1 MPGSDIAAVGR
12 GARSTSHLGGKM
24 REGGPGSA
32 TWALARAF
40 YSSIA
45 WYARVQKSV
54 ITRGGT
60 GDSIIRWVRRM
71 PARFSRG
78 SEQPAVPMPPTHPNR
93 YRAKIDAL
101 RVDAHA
107 ESPARLESAVAVAE
121 EHLHAFLLRV
131 GQMIHRHERDRRKR
145 KDSRAPIPAF
155 AEHHAAKGEIV
166 VGGRN
171 EPAAA

>member
-1 MPGSDIAAVGR
+1 
-12 GARSTSHLGGKM
+12 M
-24 REGGPGSA
+24 REGGPGRA

-60 GDSIIRWVRRM
+60 GDSIIRWVRRDAGEIFAQIRT
-71 PARFSRG
+71 ARG
-78 SEQPAVPMPPTHPNR
+78 ANATDPSEPSG
-93 YRAKIDAL
+93 YGAKIDAL

-155 AEHHAAKGEIV
+155 AEHHAAEGEIV

>member
-1 MPGSDIAAVGR
+1 
-12 GARSTSHLGGKM
+12 M
-24 REGGPGSA
+24 REGGPGRA

-78 SEQPAVPMPPTHPNR
+78 SEHRVHPFQTCGR
-93 YRAKIDAL
+93 ETLGHCRAHEFIL
-101 RVDAHA
+101 
-107 ESPARLESAVAVAE
+107 SLAR
-121 EHLHAFLLRV
+121 
-131 GQMIHRHERDRRKR
+131 
-145 KDSRAPIPAF
+145 
-155 AEHHAAKGEIV
+155 
-166 VGGRN
+166 
-171 EPAAA
+171 

>member
-1 MPGSDIAAVGR
+1 
-12 GARSTSHLGGKM
+12 M

-107 ESPARLESAVAVAE
+107 ESPARLESALAVAE

-131 GQMIHRHERDRRKR
+131 GQRSIVMSATDASERIRVRPYRPLPSIMQQKAR
-145 KDSRAPIPAF
+145 
-155 AEHHAAKGEIV
+155 
-166 VGGRN
+166 
-171 EPAAA
+171 